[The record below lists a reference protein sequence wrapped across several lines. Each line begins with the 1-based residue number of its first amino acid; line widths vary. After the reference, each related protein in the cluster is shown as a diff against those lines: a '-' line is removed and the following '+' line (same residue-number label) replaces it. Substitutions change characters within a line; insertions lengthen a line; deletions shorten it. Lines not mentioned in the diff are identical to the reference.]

1 MGIRQDTRSTGEA
14 PPIPQKTGKG
24 RPRGQRSI
32 AEKMRAPHIQRRM
45 LKAAG
50 DLSAPAQ
57 LRFRETLERLAAQ
70 LRRALLETGGII
82 RIEKDHA
89 ALWKSVSG
97 QAIGFVDGGLANL
110 PMLGSAPVAA
120 RVEGYTVTP
129 GARGAEREKFFVLKR
144 LIDQLY
150 AYDEEG
156 VFEDAFPD
164 VGALRDAARIAIGA
178 AGAVRMLAE
187 QRGPAWVFLRGAL
200 VNPVL
205 RFTDA
210 MRDGQ
215 VRRRFPDFS
224 DTALADFLPPQEPAR
239 EGRGRRFLSVH
250 LRQLQFL
257 EEAQAVVCGVVER
270 ESAAVSAY
278 RAVLDGLADAPLRD
292 LFPESPR
299 EWKNRFRNAVDPSG
313 EDNLAGRRITDSL
326 LFHCVLEPGEALLPV
341 PVNRNELRRA
351 AERRR
356 DVIGRYPTPR
366 VSYLQVTEWNAPL
379 RLEMFSKDLGRFRET
394 TALVMHCAL
403 LLPRHAFPSGM
414 DVAGRVPNR
423 WSRPLDAHAA
433 ARAMRQTLQRND
445 TRLFDALRLMLCASE
460 REFLLRPGVYR

>member
-187 QRGPAWVFLRGAL
+187 QRGPAWVFSARGAGQSGAAL
-200 VNPVL
+200 HRCDARWAGSAPLPGFL
-205 RFTDA
+205 RH
-210 MRDGQ
+210 RLGG
-215 VRRRFPDFS
+215 FS
-224 DTALADFLPPQEPAR
+224 SPAR
-239 EGRGRRFLSVH
+239 TRARGPQPPVPQRPFTATPIPGGSASGSLRRGRARERGRL
-250 LRQLQFL
+250 
-257 EEAQAVVCGVVER
+257 GVPR
-270 ESAAVSAY
+270 SA
-278 RAVLDGLADAPLRD
+278 
-292 LFPESPR
+292 
-299 EWKNRFRNAVDPSG
+299 
-313 EDNLAGRRITDSL
+313 RR
-326 LFHCVLEPGEALLPV
+326 
-341 PVNRNELRRA
+341 
-351 AERRR
+351 
-356 DVIGRYPTPR
+356 
-366 VSYLQVTEWNAPL
+366 
-379 RLEMFSKDLGRFRET
+379 
-394 TALVMHCAL
+394 
-403 LLPRHAFPSGM
+403 
-414 DVAGRVPNR
+414 
-423 WSRPLDAHAA
+423 SR
-433 ARAMRQTLQRND
+433 
-445 TRLFDALRLMLCASE
+445 
-460 REFLLRPGVYR
+460 